1 MTRVPVSRKSS
12 LWRLWPLALI
22 GAGAGLF
29 FLLGGA
35 DLLTLGKLQQEHA
48 KLESF
53 VAMHYLQAVLAYMLL
68 YTLVVA
74 LSLPGGAVLTLAG
87 GFLFGALA
95 ATCYIVVAATCG
107 AVIIFLAARSALGEP
122 LRTRAGPWLAKLA
135 AGFQRDVWSYM
146 LILRLVPL
154 FPFFVVNLVPAF
166 LGVSLRCFAVT
177 TFIGIIPATFIY
189 AALGA
194 GLGDALR
201 SGGDLSVALSPG
213 VLAALLGLAALA
225 ALPILYNRLR
235 RRSDL
240 PNE

>member
-22 GAGAGLF
+22 GAGVGLF

-107 AVIIFLAARSALGEP
+107 AVIIFLAARSALDEP